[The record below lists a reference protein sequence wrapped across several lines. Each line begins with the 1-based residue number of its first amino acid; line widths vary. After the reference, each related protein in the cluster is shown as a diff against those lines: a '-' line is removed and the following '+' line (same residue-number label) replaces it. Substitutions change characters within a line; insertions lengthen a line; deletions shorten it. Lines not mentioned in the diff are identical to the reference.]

1 MSFSNNELFQK
12 GLPDCRQMVSNLNVD
27 RSLENGSSEFGFPNQ
42 QLVTEWCWGNIWSR
56 PGHERKQRSLLNTG
70 MLIALKSWPEL
81 GENVRGAIN
90 NGLVEQEIR
99 EAIRQASIYCGVP
112 AGMEATKV
120 AEATLNDMEQRGEYV
135 RQLAVKA
142 HDA

>member
-1 MSFSNNELFQK
+1 MTFSNNELFQK

-42 QLVTEWCWGNIWSR
+42 QL
-56 PGHERKQRSLLNTG
+56 
-70 MLIALKSWPEL
+70 
-81 GENVRGAIN
+81 
-90 NGLVEQEIR
+90 EIR